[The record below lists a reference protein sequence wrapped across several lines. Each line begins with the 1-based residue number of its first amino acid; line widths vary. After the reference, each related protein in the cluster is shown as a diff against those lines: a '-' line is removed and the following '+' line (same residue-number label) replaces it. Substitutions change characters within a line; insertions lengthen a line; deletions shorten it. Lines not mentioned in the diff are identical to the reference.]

1 MQVVYFPEELHQAAP
16 AIIGHFCVEPTGDWL
31 TLIDV
36 VQVFQAGHTVTIRHA
51 TDNEL
56 KRAEAFVALY
66 QVGQQLAAKMNAVL
80 DFHPP
85 EKAAEAKAAFED
97 ALSVDGHLPGILDTA
112 EE

>member
-1 MQVVYFPEELHQAAP
+1 MQLVHFPEAFHQAAP
-16 AIIGHFCVEPTGDWL
+16 AIIGHFCVDPTGDWL
-31 TLIDV
+31 TLGEVILV
-36 VQVFQAGHTVTIRHA
+36 IQAGHTVTVRHA

-112 EE
+112 ED